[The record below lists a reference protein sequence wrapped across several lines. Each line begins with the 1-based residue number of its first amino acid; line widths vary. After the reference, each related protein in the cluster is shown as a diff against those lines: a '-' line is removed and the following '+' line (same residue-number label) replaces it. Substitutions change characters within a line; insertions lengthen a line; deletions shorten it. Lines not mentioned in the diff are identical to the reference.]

1 MYMNPRQFW
10 LARTQTRHG
19 RLFELMR
26 QENLCHRQLLKE
38 QADDAAAIDA
48 FRDMACAS
56 LRR

>member
-1 MYMNPRQFW
+1 MNPRQFW

-38 QADDAAAIDA
+38 QAADAAAIDA